1 MSFMSP
7 FVRGLDDLSMQ
18 TNCHHSALLDSFVEI
33 IFNENML
40 DESKRRPYRLKQR
53 AETADET
60 RRRLVQATFAL
71 HGEQGIAATTMK
83 QIADRAGVGV
93 GTVYHHFATLDDTI
107 MACGQMV
114 MATYPPPTEAIL
126 SGVPTMK
133 ERLARLAR
141 ALFEHLDQVAFD
153 VVRLDRDRLPIV
165 RKFVDDELTHRVELT
180 RAALAPF
187 AVDRDQVRI
196 AAALLD
202 IGVYRALQGVN
213 LTLDQAAET
222 IAETIH
228 ARLTRKD

>member
-1 MSFMSP
+1 
-7 FVRGLDDLSMQ
+7 MQ
-18 TNCHHSALLDSFVEI
+18 TNCHSLDSFTEI
-33 IFNENML
+33 IFNENMF

-53 AETADET
+53 AETAEET

-71 HGEQGIAATTMK
+71 HSEQGIAATTMK

-107 MACGQMV
+107 MACGEMV

-126 SGVPTMK
+126 AGVATMK

-141 ALFEHLDQVAFD
+141 ALFAHLDQVTFD
-153 VVRLDRDRLPIV
+153 VVRLDRDRLPIL
-165 RKFVDDELTHRVELT
+165 RRYVDEELTHRVALT

-187 AVDRDQVRI
+187 AVDRDQIRI

-202 IGVYRALQGVN
+202 IGVYRALQAAG
-213 LTLDQAAET
+213 LSLEQAAE
-222 IAETIH
+222 AVADMIH